1 MKNTPKSKLFLFKS
15 SIIFLLFIIT
25 MSASFFLEPRLLHA
39 ITLQELAANI
49 AKLSSDEQILL
60 EEVLAAE
67 TQIEQKSMEIVSYQ
81 QQSDAFE
88 EELKGLYIKTAEI
101 QKNMDGIKEK
111 ILINAIKSY
120 KYNNDHIASLI
131 IGARSLNEV
140 ATVIFIYR
148 HIIRENNVLIEDFKG
163 EKSRYEMTYRKSED
177 AKNKISV
184 LKENILKEKDTLA
197 VFLKEKQGLLA
208 NVKSEK
214 SSFTTLI
221 AQIKERIRQI
231 QPPGL
236 ILTGEWDMV
245 STAYFSGGG
254 GINGTGITATGLKS
268 RKGLVAV
275 DPKVIP
281 LGTKLYIP
289 GYGEALAADTG
300 GWIKGNRI
308 DLAFE
313 DLTECYRYG
322 RRKIKVYLVQK

>member
-1 MKNTPKSKLFLFKS
+1 MNNTPKSKLFLFKS

-25 MSASFFLEPRLLHA
+25 ISASFFLEPQPLHA

-49 AKLSSDEQILL
+49 AKLSSDEQLLL

-81 QQSDAFE
+81 QQSDSFE

-101 QKNMDGIKEK
+101 QKSMDGIKEK
-111 ILINAIKSY
+111 ILNNAIKSY

-131 IGARSLNEV
+131 IGAGSLNEV

-148 HIIRENNVLIEDFKG
+148 HIIRENNALIDDFKS

-177 AKNKISV
+177 AKNKITV
-184 LKENILKEKDTLA
+184 LKESILKEKDKLA
-197 VFLKEKQGLLA
+197 IFLKEKQALLA
-208 NVKSEK
+208 KVKGEK

-254 GINGTGITATGLKS
+254 GINGTGITATGLKA

-281 LGTKLYIP
+281 LGTRLYIP

-308 DLAFE
+308 DLVFE